1 MSDPLVYVLVVSVWI
16 LIGLELRRVLSR
28 SSLALLAGGVFGAL
42 VGFALYYWGW
52 I

>member
-1 MSDPLVYVLVVSVWI
+1 MNELTYLLVFGVWL

-28 SSLALLAGGVFGAL
+28 PSLALLAGALFGAL
-42 VGFALYYWGW
+42 VGFLLYYWGW